1 MPEKTLHPCDAYRIM
16 LRDYPDVLNIE
27 KVMCKI
33 LGISTKTG
41 YELLKRKSPA
51 FEDRALLPHSQ
62 SASFNL
68 SDRIC
73 TRQHSADVTS
83 LHSLLLFY
91 TLVVS
96 AAEVP

>member
-27 KVMCKI
+27 QMCEI

-41 YELLKRKSPA
+41 YALLKNGKVQHLRIG
-51 FEDRALLPHSQ
+51 LLPHSQ

>member
-27 KVMCKI
+27 QMCEI

-41 YELLKRKSPA
+41 YALLKNGKVQHLRIGRFYRIPKA
-51 FEDRALLPHSQ
+51 H
-62 SASFNL
+62 SFNL